1 MNVTKNREEARAKV
15 LPSIERFLSRM
26 KENPRFANTDF
37 LDPQRHLD
45 NAILGSVD
53 ECVEAIEKLREKI
66 DPCSLVIKPAAMD
79 NHSTMELMDIFARD
93 IRPQLRSH

>member
-37 LDPQRHLD
+37 LEMW
-45 NAILGSVD
+45 N
-53 ECVEAIEKLREKI
+53 
-66 DPCSLVIKPAAMD
+66 
-79 NHSTMELMDIFARD
+79 
-93 IRPQLRSH
+93 